1 VENLW
6 VFYLVSW
13 IDFALGLVVAA
24 LAVWAFADCLTKAPA
39 QFQRAF
45 KRTKGFWLALTG
57 GAAAFSA
64 LGLVGGGSLL
74 IALIAATVAGV
85 YLADVR
91 PAVGSEPKGPST
103 W

>member
-1 VENLW
+1 MQNVW
-6 VFYLVSW
+6 VFYIVNA
-13 IDFALGLVVAA
+13 IDFALALVAA
-24 LAVWAFADCLTKAPA
+24 GLAVWAVVDCLTKAPA

-57 GAAAFSA
+57 GAAVFSA
-64 LGLVGGGSLL
+64 LGLLGGGSLL
-74 IALIAATVAGV
+74 IALIVATVAGV

-91 PAVGSEPKGPST
+91 PAVGLEPKGPSS